1 MDVEEAVTAPRIHLE
16 AEHLSVEGGFDSGHL
31 HALLASYPSHQR
43 WEEPNLFFGGVH
55 TVLREG
61 ASLRGAGDPRRGG
74 VCTVVT

>member
-1 MDVEEAVTAPRIHLE
+1 
-16 AEHLSVEGGFDSGHL
+16 L